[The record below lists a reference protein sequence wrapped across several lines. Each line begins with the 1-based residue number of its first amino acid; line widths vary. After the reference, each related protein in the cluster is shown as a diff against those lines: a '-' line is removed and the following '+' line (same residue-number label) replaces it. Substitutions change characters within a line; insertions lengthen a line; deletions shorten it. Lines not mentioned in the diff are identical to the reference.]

1 MQLFH
6 LHLQVLRLSIIDHH
20 IIGQRQ
26 PLRAA
31 GLGSNHPVG
40 QCGVD
45 AVTLHQPGV
54 LHGFGRIH
62 QQHPVQP
69 WVGLPPAH
77 LGQQRNGRNRI
88 GAGGLLALLLH
99 QQADSRVGDRFQ
111 RRPLGRVGEHVS
123 AQAGPVKAA
132 VGQQHVG
139 AEALGNAGQGGL
151 PAATTARAAR
161 SASATTIPSAS
172 KRRVTSLLP
181 EAMPPVRPTT

>member
-1 MQLFH
+1 
-6 LHLQVLRLSIIDHH
+6 R
-20 IIGQRQ
+20 R
-26 PLRAA
+26 
-31 GLGSNHPVG
+31 
-40 QCGVD
+40 VD
-45 AVTLHQPGV
+45 TIALHQPGV

-139 AEALGNAGQGGL
+139 AEALGNAGQGGAAGGHHGPCGQIGVGHHDPQRL
-151 PAATTARAAR
+151 EAPGHFALAGGDASGQANYIAAHGDSPQRSPLITRYCSTSGAPHMKYSQPAMAR
-161 SASATTIPSAS
+161 
-172 KRRVTSLLP
+172 
-181 EAMPPVRPTT
+181 